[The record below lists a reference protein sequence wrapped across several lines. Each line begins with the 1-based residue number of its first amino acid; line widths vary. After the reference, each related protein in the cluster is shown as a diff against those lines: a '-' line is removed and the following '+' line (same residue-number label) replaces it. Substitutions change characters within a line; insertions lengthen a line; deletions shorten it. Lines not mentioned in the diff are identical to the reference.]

1 MLQKF
6 VAMHQNCPLRIHS
19 LIANLIVPRLFPLF
33 PLQSKDIKNYEPQK
47 WSKIQN

>member
-33 PLQSKDIKNYEPQK
+33 PLQSRDIKK
-47 WSKIQN
+47 L